1 VPFSGNFEFEILLEK
16 YTDAGNLLMV
26 DYAVY
31 FKKANGKQALKF
43 FKWLGRGFT
52 HKTIDK
58 IAGKHSFK
66 KSVLENIIQ
75 EYIA

>member
-1 VPFSGNFEFEILLEK
+1 
-16 YTDAGNLLMV
+16 MV